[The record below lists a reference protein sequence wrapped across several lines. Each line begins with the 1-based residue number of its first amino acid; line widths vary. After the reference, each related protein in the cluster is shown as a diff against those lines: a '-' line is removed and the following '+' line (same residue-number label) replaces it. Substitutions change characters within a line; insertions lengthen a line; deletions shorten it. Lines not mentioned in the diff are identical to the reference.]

1 MTAVIAM
8 LLPFFNDIV
17 GLLGSLGFWPLT
29 IFLPIQMH
37 IVQKNVAR
45 FSRRWCVLQFVSL
58 ICFCVTIGGTIGSI
72 AQIKIDVQDYTPF
85 KTQY

>member
-1 MTAVIAM
+1 M

-37 IVQKNVAR
+37 ITQTKIPKFGAK
-45 FSRRWCVLQFVSL
+45 WCGLQFLSL
-58 ICFCVTIGGTIGSI
+58 VCLCISLGGCVGSI
-72 AQIKIDVQDYTPF
+72 AQIVIDCQNYKPF
-85 KTQY
+85 HTNYS

>member
-1 MTAVIAM
+1 M

-29 IFLPIQMH
+29 VFLPIQMH
-37 IVQKNVAR
+37 FVQHNVR
-45 FSRRWCVLQFVSL
+45 RWSLRWCVLQTVSV
-58 ICFCVTIGGTIGSI
+58 ICFCVTVGGCIGSI
-72 AQIKIDVQDYTPF
+72 AQIVIDVKDYVPF